1 MLLKAILLGL
11 VGVVG
16 VVDSRLIGRQNIGRP
31 LILSTLTGLVLGD
44 LSAGVTIGA
53 SLELIAMG
61 MVSIGAA
68 GPPNMQFGSII
79 ATSMAILSGSST
91 ETALTIAI
99 PVAVAGEFLSI
110 IMRLVIAQF
119 SHVADTAIEE
129 GKFHK
134 AAHIHIYW
142 SFIFNALVYFIPI
155 FLSVYFGADMMQ
167 SLIDKI
173 PQMVTDGLTVA
184 GNMLSAL
191 GFAMLLSTML
201 SKKLVP
207 YFIFGFFI
215 VAYSGLDLI
224 GVTIFSALLA
234 FIMDQVHYGRKEQTV

>member
-1 MLLKAILLGL
+1 MLVKAILLGL
-11 VGVVG
+11 VGVIG

-44 LSAGVTIGA
+44 LQAGVTIGA

-129 GKFHK
+129 KKFRK
-134 AAHIHIYW
+134 AGQIHIYW

-155 FLSVYFGADMMQ
+155 FLSVYFGADAMQ

-234 FIMDQVHYGRKEQTV
+234 FIMDQVNYKGKEQAA

>member
-1 MLLKAILLGL
+1 MIIKAVLLGL
-11 VGVVG
+11 VGVIG

-31 LILSTLTGLVLGD
+31 LILSALTGLVLGD
-44 LSAGVTIGA
+44 LQAGVTIGA

-110 IMRLVIAQF
+110 IMRLVLAQF
-119 SHVADTAIEE
+119 SHVADTAIED
-129 GKFHK
+129 GKFRK
-134 AAHIHIYW
+134 AGFIHIYW
-142 SFIFNALVYFIPI
+142 SFTFNALVYFIPI
-155 FLSVYFGADMMQ
+155 FLSIYFGADMMQ
-167 SLIDKI
+167 ALIDKI

-201 SKKLVP
+201 SKKLAP

-234 FIMDQVHYGRKEQTV
+234 FIMDQVKYTRKEQAA